1 MDVEEGGNSQKVM
14 VSFNRRK
21 TTLKK
26 KVSQLSKLCDVNIGM
41 VCFGPDRTVETWP
54 ENKPEV
60 RGIIDRYKGHNDK
73 EREKYNLS
81 GFLGTKKKKLED
93 KKSNNNN
100 RNKNDVDQEKKKNL
114 GSVYWT
120 WDPRLDQFSE
130 EELVSLCGRL
140 DSKLQIVREE
150 KIKLMKEKKEKSS
163 EKAVVIHNEDNFS
176 SPNNDNLNMLNEV
189 YQSNPSPSPSIMPLQ
204 FEGNCSYYQQPDQNF
219 GIFSEN
225 YKNNYTS
232 NDLSPIYQVLPIA
245 IRPPLPFSDE
255 SA

>member
-130 EELVSLCGRL
+130 EEL
-140 DSKLQIVREE
+140 
-150 KIKLMKEKKEKSS
+150 
-163 EKAVVIHNEDNFS
+163 
-176 SPNNDNLNMLNEV
+176 
-189 YQSNPSPSPSIMPLQ
+189 SNPSPSPSIMPLQ

-219 GIFSEN
+219 A
-225 YKNNYTS
+225 
-232 NDLSPIYQVLPIA
+232 DLPSFADRDKAAIA
-245 IRPPLPFSDE
+245 ILR
-255 SA
+255 